1 METVTPNS
9 RAAQR
14 EGDLG
19 AHVWSRRHP
28 GQHEEVAGRGTW
40 GHRARLG
47 PDPCTLSDS
56 QGL

>member
-1 METVTPNS
+1 METVMPTS

-19 AHVWSRRHP
+19 AHMWSRRHP
-28 GQHEEVAGRGTW
+28 GQHEEVAGRWTW

-47 PDPCTLSDS
+47 PDPCTLSNS